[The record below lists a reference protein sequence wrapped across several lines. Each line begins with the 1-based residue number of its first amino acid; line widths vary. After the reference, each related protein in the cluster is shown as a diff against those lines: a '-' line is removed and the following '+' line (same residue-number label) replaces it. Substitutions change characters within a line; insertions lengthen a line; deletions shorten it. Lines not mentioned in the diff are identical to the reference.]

1 MPKVVRVEVHR
12 NPKRGVYDELA
23 RTIADHHPTG
33 WGNLPNP
40 LGEGLPCAYYN
51 VCAAVSTEQFA
62 LWWPTDVL
70 KAMCKEKYSHLRVRV
85 LSAKIVYQG
94 RKQCVVNRDNVRIVR
109 SFSIAEWLALPG
121 STRRK
126 LLA

>member
-12 NPKRGVYDELA
+12 NPKRGVYGELA
-23 RTIADHHPTG
+23 RTIAEHHPTG

-40 LGEGLPCAYYN
+40 CREGLPCIDSY
-51 VCAAVSTEQFA
+51 VCAAVSTEQFEV
-62 LWWPTDVL
+62 WWPTVVL
-70 KAMCKEKYSHLRVRV
+70 KEMCKEKYSHLRVRV
-85 LSAKIVYQG
+85 LSAKSVYQG
-94 RKQCVVNRDNVRIVR
+94 RRQCVVDRDNVRVVR
-109 SFSIAEWLALPG
+109 SFSIAEWLSLPW